1 MITFSLL
8 IPLLEIAIGCAIVG
22 AAMLVDGLIYAA
34 IILTG
39 PHCDG
44 ESFAPVV
51 RSLLWKE

>member
-1 MITFSLL
+1 MLTLSFS

-34 IILTG
+34 VILTG
-39 PHCDG
+39 PHCDD
-44 ESFAPVV
+44 ESFAPVI

>member
-1 MITFSLL
+1 MITFSFS
-8 IPLLEIAIGCAIVG
+8 IPLLEIAIACAVTG
-22 AAMLVDGLIYAA
+22 AVILVEGLIYAA

>member
-1 MITFSLL
+1 MITFSFS
-8 IPLLEIAIGCAIVG
+8 IPLLEIAIGCAIMG
-22 AAMLVDGLIYAA
+22 AVMLVDGLVYAA

-39 PHCDG
+39 PHWDG